1 MRSPVNTWVC
11 FKANW
16 DVQTSPTFKMGVE
29 YDQKIPKLTSLHFGE
44 RHGISGGC
52 YSGFSLAHTALAPGS
67 HVDYTAT
74 GLVRCVEKVNRQM
87 THL

>member
-44 RHGISGGC
+44 RMESQVVVIQGFPLHTQHLLPVAMLIIPPRDWSGN
-52 YSGFSLAHTALAPGS
+52 
-67 HVDYTAT
+67 
-74 GLVRCVEKVNRQM
+74 VEKVNR
-87 THL
+87 